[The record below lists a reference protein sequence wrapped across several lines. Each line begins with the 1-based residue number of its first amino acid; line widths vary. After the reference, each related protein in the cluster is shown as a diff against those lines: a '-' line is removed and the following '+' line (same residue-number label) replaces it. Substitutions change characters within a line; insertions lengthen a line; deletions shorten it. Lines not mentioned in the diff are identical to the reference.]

1 MDQLEHNSGNENKRI
16 KTSNTPEILQQMDTW
31 MNEIETN
38 NLENLDNYISTTF
51 ALLRD
56 KRLYGNASKYGLS
69 SSEVTDLIPK
79 IEATNNII
87 KNNNYEIQILQ
98 KENIAKLGA
107 IIKGLS
113 NGTFRGGVKHK
124 KRTHKKSSR
133 GRRGKRTR
141 HSRHSKKHKTR
152 HRHSRKKV

>member
-1 MDQLEHNSGNENKRI
+1 MEQLEHNSGNENKRI
-16 KTSNTPEILQQMDTW
+16 KTSNTPELLQKMDTW

-38 NLENLDNYISTTF
+38 NLENLDNYISNTF

-56 KRLYGNASKYGLS
+56 KRLYGNASKYGIS
-69 SSEVTDLIPK
+69 TSDMNALIPK
-79 IEATNNII
+79 IETTNNII

-113 NGTFRGGVKHK
+113 NGTFRGGVRRRKKTLKKGKHGRRSRHIKKSK
-124 KRTHKKSSR
+124 KR
-133 GRRGKRTR
+133 
-141 HSRHSKKHKTR
+141 KTR
-152 HRHSRKKV
+152 DSRKKV

>member
-1 MDQLEHNSGNENKRI
+1 MEQSYYKSNKSNESNNS
-16 KTSNTPEILQQMDTW
+16 SNILQNLNMWTS
-31 MNEIETN
+31 EIQEN
-38 NLENLDNYISTTF
+38 NLQNLDNYISTTF

-56 KRLYGNASKYGLS
+56 KRLYGNASKYALPPS
-69 SSEVTDLIPK
+69 DMNELIPK
-79 IEATNNII
+79 IIATNNII

-124 KRTHKKSSR
+124 KRTLKRSR
-133 GRRGKRTR
+133 SYRKRKHNKKRTLKYKN
-141 HSRHSKKHKTR
+141 KKR
-152 HRHSRKKV
+152 

>member
-1 MDQLEHNSGNENKRI
+1 MEEYDSDSGNENKRI
-16 KTSNTPEILQQMDTW
+16 KTTITPEILQQMVTW

-56 KRLYGNASKYGLS
+56 KRLYGSTSKYGL
-69 SSEVTDLIPK
+69 TNDDMIILIPK
-79 IEATNNII
+79 IETTNNII
-87 KNNNYEIQILQ
+87 ENNKYGNQIIQ

-113 NGTFRGGVKHK
+113 NGTFRGGVRRRKKTLKKGKHGIRSK
-124 KRTHKKSSR
+124 HIKKS
-133 GRRGKRTR
+133 
-141 HSRHSKKHKTR
+141 KKCKTR
-152 HRHSRKKV
+152 PSRKKV